1 MKTPKVLLIEDDPDQ
16 ISLYRT
22 VFKLAGLKLLEA
34 TNGSKGL
41 AAAKKNKPDLILCDL
56 VMDGMDGME
65 VLKRLKADS
74 ATKNIPTVMLTN
86 LNKKSLYVEAEN
98 LGALDF
104 WAKTEVMP
112 QEIITRVQKIIS

>member
-56 VMDGMDGME
+56 VMDTMDGME

>member
-56 VMDGMDGME
+56 VMDTMDGME
-65 VLKRLKADS
+65 V
-74 ATKNIPTVMLTN
+74 
-86 LNKKSLYVEAEN
+86 
-98 LGALDF
+98 
-104 WAKTEVMP
+104 
-112 QEIITRVQKIIS
+112 

>member
-34 TNGSKGL
+34 TNGNKGL
-41 AAAKKNKPDLILCDL
+41 VAAKKNKPDLILCDL
-56 VMDGMDGME
+56 VMDTMDGME
-65 VLKRLKADS
+65 VLKRLKADPE
-74 ATKNIPTVMLTN
+74 TKNIPVVMLTN
-86 LNKKSLYVEAEN
+86 LNKKSLYLQAET

-112 QEIITRVQKIIS
+112 QEIISRVRKIIS

>member
-104 WAKTEVMP
+104 WAKIEVMP

>member
-41 AAAKKNKPDLILCDL
+41 VAAKKNKPDLILCDL
-56 VMDGMDGME
+56 VMDTMDGME
-65 VLKRLKADS
+65 VLKRLKADPE
-74 ATKNIPTVMLTN
+74 TKNIPVVMLTN
-86 LNKKSLYVEAEN
+86 LNKKSLYLQAET

-112 QEIITRVQKIIS
+112 QEIISRVRKIIS